1 MNEEK
6 QKNGKPDQDFLT
18 VGVLRTLDNM
28 TTYVVVRM
36 KLPNEAREDIWQDL
50 ALAALKARDNFRPA
64 AGDPDAWDR
73 FAGTVI
79 RNAAKDMLPAFYR
92 EAARRAE
99 PMLPVRDGDSE
110 DEGREPPAAEPEDPN
125 ADVYR
130 DLSRI
135 ELRERIASLEP
146 KLRDAARLLMDGL
159 AISAIAG
166 RIGVAR
172 SSLYRYILPELRKA
186 LAEFAGAF

>member
-1 MNEEK
+1 
-6 QKNGKPDQDFLT
+6 
-18 VGVLRTLDNM
+18 
-28 TTYVVVRM
+28 
-36 KLPNEAREDIWQDL
+36 
-50 ALAALKARDNFRPA
+50 
-64 AGDPDAWDR
+64 
-73 FAGTVI
+73 
-79 RNAAKDMLPAFYR
+79 
-92 EAARRAE
+92 
-99 PMLPVRDGDSE
+99 MLPVRDGDSE

-159 AISAIAG
+159 AISEIAG